1 MKKVVMAVML
11 FLVCFLAAGNFAKAG
26 LAGDYFTVTPNQKAA
41 EINKT
46 ISLIEGIGDVD
57 YQSRMKVYSARTVY
71 DSLPAV
77 EQSYVVNA
85 VLLENAG
92 QKLFA
97 LRDIDCNGKFDSQ
110 DAILLRKM
118 MVGGLPESAA
128 SDVNGDGKCT
138 SKDMIALKKLE
149 AGL

>member
-46 ISLIEGIGDVD
+46 ISLIEEIGDVN
-57 YQSRMKVYSARTVY
+57 YQSRRKVYSARTAY

-77 EQSYVVNA
+77 EQSYVVNTA
-85 VLLENAG
+85 LLENAG

-97 LRDIDCNGKFDSQ
+97 LRDIDCNGKSDSQ

-128 SDVNGDGKCT
+128 CDVNGDGKCT